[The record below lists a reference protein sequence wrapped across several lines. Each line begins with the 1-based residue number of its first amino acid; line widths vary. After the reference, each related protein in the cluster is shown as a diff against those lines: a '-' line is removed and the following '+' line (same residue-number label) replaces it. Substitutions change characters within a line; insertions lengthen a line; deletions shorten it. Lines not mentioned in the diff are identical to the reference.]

1 MLDGSAHRRSDD
13 TAITRL
19 AKVLLLEEE
28 FKVVLHDRA
37 ELMKL
42 WSEIDLNDNGD
53 IGSSEW
59 GSYIKMKFDILSQSK
74 PTSKALEESTQQ
86 KGGKQQHLGKSNF
99 KCFIQA
105 VFKFTKLFFAYQI
118 LDQSGD
124 NRVVKSEY
132 VKRAEQFKEM
142 LMIDMRRMPST
153 LDGEFSQLAAMSGEK
168 FISYSGLCAWYK
180 NYLDGGGDED
190 GTGAKE
196 PEFDDSGLLF
206 DINHYEDCVMHCHYL
221 TRVTT
226 MPLNSR

>member
-1 MLDGSAHRRSDD
+1 MRRRPED

-28 FKVVLHDRA
+28 FKAVVNDRS

-59 GSYIKMKFDILSQSK
+59 GSYIKMKFDILAQSK
-74 PTSKALEESTQQ
+74 STSKAMDESTQE
-86 KGGKQQHLGKSNF
+86 KGGQKQHLGKSNF

-105 VFKFTKLFFAYQI
+105 VFKYTKLFFAYQI

-132 VKRAEQFKEM
+132 KKRAEQFKEM
-142 LMIDMRRMPST
+142 LMIDTRRMPST

-180 NYLDGGGDED
+180 TYLDGAGPED
-190 GTGAKE
+190 DTGTGE
-196 PEFDDSGLLF
+196 PAFDDSGLLF

-226 MPLNSR
+226 VPLNPR